1 MFALSNWLKRKIQ
14 FVGSFWVDSPY
25 TPNQASWFRP
35 KLATSHFSTTQLRP
49 RHWSAWE
56 NWSSRLDCTS
66 HGVHRRWPGKNGHP
80 HLDPWRIPWS
90 NSCLPG
96 PLVQVPED
104 LGCLKLPNLGKKKMT
119 WFRWFMKN
127 YEKSNNS
134 KYTDYTGKN
143 IYKTHVKPI
152 WSSISKASGM
162 EAETLGTSDLTTMGH
177 SNFVSTGVVGR
188 VLGRLRGVTGR
199 LVRGVTGL
207 PVRCGV
213 RSVSKPSRSK
223 PVISKG
229 VAVGVLGENGGSP
242 NLRKRDYVRAETC

>member
-1 MFALSNWLKRKIQ
+1 
-14 FVGSFWVDSPY
+14 
-25 TPNQASWFRP
+25 
-35 KLATSHFSTTQLRP
+35 
-49 RHWSAWE
+49 
-56 NWSSRLDCTS
+56 
-66 HGVHRRWPGKNGHP
+66 
-80 HLDPWRIPWS
+80 
-90 NSCLPG
+90 
-96 PLVQVPED
+96 
-104 LGCLKLPNLGKKKMT
+104 
-119 WFRWFMKN
+119 
-127 YEKSNNS
+127 
-134 KYTDYTGKN
+134 
-143 IYKTHVKPI
+143 
-152 WSSISKASGM
+152 M
-162 EAETLGTSDLTTMGH
+162 EAETLGTRDLTTMGH

>member
-1 MFALSNWLKRKIQ
+1 MDHFGLIPHIRQIKHHDFARNWLHPTSQPLNFAQGTDLPEKTGAQ
-14 FVGSFWVDSPY
+14 GSIVLP
-25 TPNQASWFRP
+25 TV
-35 KLATSHFSTTQLRP
+35 
-49 RHWSAWE
+49 
-56 NWSSRLDCTS
+56 CTGDGPEKMAILTWI
-66 HGVHRRWPGKNGHP
+66 HGGF
-80 HLDPWRIPWS
+80 
-90 NSCLPG
+90 PG
-96 PLVQVPED
+96 PIPAFRD
-104 LGCLKLPNLGKKKMT
+104 LWSRFLRIWAVWNCPIWVRK
-119 WFRWFMKN
+119 RWHDSDDLWKIMK
-127 YEKSNNS
+127 KSNNS